1 MAEITGLSPEMQR
14 VWRRRG
20 QLPEGEG
27 SPVRFTGGE
36 AAEVMIR
43 YELSRFGVPPSES
56 ADIGKKAAAMVMWF
70 ALLGSDG
77 ACEVFGHE
85 DDIDQFLEEFD
96 RSHALA
102 ADLAG
107 AAALARYVWRAS
119 GDELDFVSDLQ
130 EVGLFGDFL
139 SGFFIDLAHAGT
151 RLAEVAGRP
160 LLTVEIE
167 PAEGRLG
174 KRVRRLTGHQDF
186 QGLP

>member
-14 VWRRRG
+14 VWRRRD

-27 SPVRFTGGE
+27 SPARFTGGE

-70 ALLGSDG
+70 ALLGADG
-77 ACEVFGHE
+77 ACEVLGNE
-85 DDIDQFLEEFD
+85 SDVDQFLNEFEQ
-96 RSHALA
+96 SHALA

-107 AAALARYVWRAS
+107 ATTLSRYVWRAG
-119 GDELDFVSDLQ
+119 GDEVDFISDLQ
-130 EVGLFGDFL
+130 DVALFGDFL

-151 RLAEVAGRP
+151 RLAEAAGRP

-167 PAEGRLG
+167 PAEGRPG
-174 KRVRRLTGHQDF
+174 KRVRRLTGHQEF